1 MSRSSKRRARRTGVI
16 CVLADGTT
24 TIVTHE
30 EATHLCTNGHARW
43 RRSNLIYL
51 LKNLKPSH
59 LSLQVGAE
67 FALAAQYKESRE
79 WAQSGIQLIVGRK
92 GVSH

>member
-1 MSRSSKRRARRTGVI
+1 MSRSSKRQARREGVR
-16 CVLADGTT
+16 CVLP
-24 TIVTHE
+24 
-30 EATHLCTNGHARW
+30 NGHTTMISHSEADQLCSGGHAVW
-43 RRSNLIYL
+43 RRSNLIYI

-67 FALAAQYKESRE
+67 FATAAQYRESKD